1 MSELRFKKN
10 HSIDGWPIEDKEMGV
25 IINKEDTI
33 NQLNAFNAES
43 AYLKKLLQLCVN
55 DMYSPSGKIK
65 KPTARKLMAAC
76 QKGAVNF
83 PD

>member
-10 HSIDGWPIEDKEMGV
+10 HSIDGWPIEDKELGV
-25 IINKEDTI
+25 IMDKQDTI
-33 NQLNAFNAES
+33 NQLNTFNDENLE
-43 AYLKKLLQLCVN
+43 LKKLLQLCVN

-76 QKGAVNF
+76 QKGIVNF